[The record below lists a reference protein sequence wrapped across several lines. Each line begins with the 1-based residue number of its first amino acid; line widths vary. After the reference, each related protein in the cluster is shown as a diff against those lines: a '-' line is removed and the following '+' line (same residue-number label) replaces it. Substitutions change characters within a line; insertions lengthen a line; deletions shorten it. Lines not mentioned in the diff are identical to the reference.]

1 MTTAAVATAR
11 RLADELLFPAAADV
25 EAAGEVPRSHLD
37 ALAAEGLYG
46 IAGPP
51 DVGLALEPR
60 AAGAVVEALASGC
73 LSTAF
78 IWIQHHG
85 SVRALV
91 GSDDAPVRARWLRRL
106 CRGDVRAGVAI
117 AGIRPGIEPL
127 RSTAV
132 DGGWRLDGSVPWVT
146 GWGRVDVVH
155 TATVDAS
162 GDVRWLLVDAAD
174 APTLRTTRQRLVAV
188 DASSTVDVVLDGH
201 VVPDD
206 RVTRVTTYEEWS
218 TADAAGLRP
227 NGSLALGVVS
237 RALRLAEEAGVD
249 VSAERAEADDLRRQL
264 YDVDDADV
272 PSVRAGASEL
282 AWRSTG
288 LLVTAHGAR
297 SVLAGQTANRLA
309 REALFLQ
316 VFGSRA
322 PIKAELLRRLA
333 RR

>member
-1 MTTAAVATAR
+1 VTAAAVRTAR

-25 EAAGEVPRSHLD
+25 EGAGEVPRSHLD
-37 ALAAEGLYG
+37 ALAAAGLYG

-51 DVGLALEPR
+51 DVGLALEPSE
-60 AAGAVVEALASGC
+60 AGAVVEALASGC

-78 IWIQHHG
+78 VWIQHHG

-91 GSDDAPVRARWLRRL
+91 ASGDAQIRARWLARL

-127 RSTAV
+127 RSQAV

-155 TATVDAS
+155 TATVDDS

-188 DASSTVDVVLDGH
+188 DASSTVDVVFDGH

-206 RVTRVTTYEEWS
+206 RVTRVTSYEEWS
-218 TADAAGLRP
+218 AADAAGLRP

-237 RALRLAEEAGVD
+237 RALGLAEEGGVD
-249 VSAERAEADDLRRQL
+249 VSAERAEADDLRRRL

-272 PSVRAGASEL
+272 PAVRAGASEL
-282 AWRSTG
+282 AWRSAG

-309 REALFLQ
+309 REAIFLQ